1 MRNLIASEFLSLDG
15 VMQDPG
21 GVGEIEHGG
30 WTAPYWSDELAKFKH
45 DELFAS
51 DGLLLGRITYEGFAL
66 AWPDM
71 SHEEGEYADRMNG
84 FPKHVVSSSL
94 SNVAWNNSHLLSGD
108 LEREVRELKEQ
119 PGEDLLI
126 FGSGQ
131 LVRSLMKLDLID
143 EYRLQIYPLVVGG
156 GKRLFGEDDNNVKTL
171 ELTDA
176 KQLESRVVILTYRTA
191 SS

>member
-15 VMQDPG
+15 IMQDPG

-30 WTAPYWSDELAKFKH
+30 WTVPYWSDELAKFKH

-84 FPKHVVSSSL
+84 FPKYVVSHSL
-94 SNVAWNNSHLLSGD
+94 SNLAWNNSHLLSGE
-108 LEREVRELKEQ
+108 LEQEVSELKEQ

-131 LVRSLMKLDLID
+131 LVRSLMKLNLID

-156 GKRLFGEDDNNVKTL
+156 GKRLFDEDDDFKTL
-171 ELTDA
+171 ELTEA
-176 KQLESRVVILTYRTA
+176 KPLESGVVILTYRTA